1 MPEAIDKE
9 GWNEITVSVSA
20 NNKVNMGNYESAD
33 RTVFLTKKL
42 RMAADIGMEQEMDLL
57 TNETRRLQALAEAE
71 NARIVALFCA
81 EAGAKTHEDKIKVF
95 TGVHKAF
102 IIKAKLAF
110 GLKVVETLNP
120 LAKGIKGVEYVDKE
134 TGEVFVWDGKGYKSD
149 APPKQG

>member
-1 MPEAIDKE
+1 MEAIDKT

-33 RTVFLTKKL
+33 RTVFLTKKM
-42 RMAADIGMEQEMDLL
+42 RMAADIPMEQEMDLL

-81 EAGAKTHEDKIKVF
+81 ESGAQVHADKVKIF

-102 IIKAKLAF
+102 ITKAKLAF
-110 GLKVVETLNP
+110 GLKVTEKLNRA
-120 LAKGIKGVEYVDKE
+120 AKGVKGVEYIDEE
-134 TGEVFVWDGKGYKSD
+134 TGEVFSWNGKEYAASKPG
-149 APPKQG
+149 

>member
-1 MPEAIDKE
+1 MEPIDKA
-9 GWNEITVSVSA
+9 GWNEVTVSVSA

-71 NARIVALFCA
+71 NARVVALFCT
-81 EAGAKTHEDKIKVF
+81 EAGAQAHTDKIKIF

-102 IIKAKLAF
+102 ILKAKLAF
-110 GLKVVETLNP
+110 GLKVTEPLNRA
-120 LAKGIKGVEYVDKE
+120 AKGVKGVEYVDKE
-134 TGEVFVWDGKGYKSD
+134 TGEVLLWNGKEY
-149 APPKQG
+149 APPAQG

>member
-110 GLKVVETLNP
+110 GLKVTETLNP

-149 APPKQG
+149 AAPKQG